1 MLNPISI
8 STGVQFYRVRQQS
21 ARDLLNCDGE
31 GWFSSVYSI
40 AGIVCRDK
48 TTRFVSDPKNMSNLI
63 VVIHILF
70 FLVCAQILDGHAAFG
85 MAIATSFWTKNGRV
99 LIPLGI
105 KPTGSE
111 KSSKEVH
118 KSFASVNIFQK
129 IKFYDIL

>member
-1 MLNPISI
+1 MVNPISI

-63 VVIHILF
+63 VVSHILF
-70 FLVCAQILDGHAAFG
+70 F
-85 MAIATSFWTKNGRV
+85 
-99 LIPLGI
+99 
-105 KPTGSE
+105 
-111 KSSKEVH
+111 
-118 KSFASVNIFQK
+118 
-129 IKFYDIL
+129 